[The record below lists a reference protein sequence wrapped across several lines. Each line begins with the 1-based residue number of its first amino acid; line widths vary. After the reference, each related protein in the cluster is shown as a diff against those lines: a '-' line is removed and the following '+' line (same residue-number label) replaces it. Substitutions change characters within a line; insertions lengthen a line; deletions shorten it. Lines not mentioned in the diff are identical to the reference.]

1 MGSPTDATPKE
12 TFKILMALLLAAA
25 PADSS
30 AAVQEPR
37 AIEHLDEI
45 RDGISTALPESATQ
59 QLHDPKLHDPTGT
72 IPKLAQWWRNFP
84 NFPNFPNFSNYF
96 RNR

>member
-1 MGSPTDATPKE
+1 MDSPTDATPKE

-25 PADSS
+25 PADSA

-37 AIEHLDEI
+37 VIEHLDEI
-45 RDGISTALPESATQ
+45 RDSISTTLPGVATQ
-59 QLHDPKLHDPTGT
+59 QLHGPTGT
-72 IPKLAQWWRNFP
+72 LKLAQSWPNFNNFP
-84 NFPNFPNFSNYF
+84 NFANYF